1 METNEVY
8 IPGLLHLPPFPLPKE
23 DRRNKLPPYFVSV
36 CVGTGLK
43 SRNPGGNYFIIFHIA
58 ARATNTRKYFRR
70 NGKGCRIFFSTP
82 DILPATC
89 C

>member
-8 IPGLLHLPPFPLPKE
+8 IPGLPHLPHSPLPKG
-23 DRRNKLPPYFVSV
+23 DSRNKLAPYFVSV

-43 SRNPGGNYFIIFHIA
+43 SRSPGGNDFIIFHIA

-70 NGKGCRIFFSTP
+70 NGK
-82 DILPATC
+82 D
-89 C
+89 